1 MPSAPMATAC
11 IAVAGGSAAAF
22 DFIWGLEGLRSDR
35 KSSVLLDS
43 LLVRCQS
50 WNLANKLERNKGK
63 SMPADNKEEE
73 MPLAEDHRKIEEYYE
88 MGIELGA
95 GVHAKVFQGR
105 NKASRQL
112 VAIKRVEK
120 ANMRRRQLAR
130 EIEILTTV
138 THPNVISLKD
148 VFEDE
153 QHVYLVLVLT

>member
-1 MPSAPMATAC
+1 MATAC

-22 DFIWGLEGLRSDR
+22 DFMWGLEGL
-35 KSSVLLDS
+35 SSEKGAAVLLDS

-73 MPLAEDHRKIEEYYE
+73 MPLAEDHRQIEEYYD
-88 MGIELGA
+88 MGVELGA

-105 NKASRQL
+105 NKSTREL

-130 EIEILTTV
+130 E
-138 THPNVISLKD
+138 SLRK
-148 VFEDE
+148 
-153 QHVYLVLVLT
+153 H